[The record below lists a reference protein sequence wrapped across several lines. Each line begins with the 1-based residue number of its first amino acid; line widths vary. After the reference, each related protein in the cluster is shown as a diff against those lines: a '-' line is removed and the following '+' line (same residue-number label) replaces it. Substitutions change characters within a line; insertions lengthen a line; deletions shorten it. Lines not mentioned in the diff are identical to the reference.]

1 MSQKNTILCID
12 DDALIVKS
20 LKKIFEYDYE
30 VVGCL
35 DPFEALDI
43 IKEQPIKL
51 IICDH
56 RMPKMNGLQFF
67 MKVKEIYPEKMMY
80 KIIYSGYSEMEKD
93 MYKMIQA
100 KVIDEFVTKTC
111 STEKLFE
118 AVANGIQSLTR

>member
-1 MSQKNTILCID
+1 MSDKDCILCVD
-12 DDALIVKS
+12 DDALILKS
-20 LKKIFEYDYE
+20 LKKLLELEYE
-30 VVGCL
+30 VFITL
-35 DPFEALDI
+35 DPYEALDI
-43 IKEQPIKL
+43 VREQPVKL

-56 RMPKMNGLQFF
+56 RMPKMNGLQFY
-67 MKVKEIYPEKMMY
+67 MKLKELYPEKSVY

-118 AVANGIQSLTR
+118 TIGNGIRSVK

>member
-1 MSQKNTILCID
+1 MSQKETLLCVD
-12 DDALIVKS
+12 DDAMIVKS
-20 LKKIFEYDYE
+20 LKKLFEYDYE
-30 VVGCL
+30 VFVSI
-35 DPFEALDI
+35 DPFEALEI
-43 IKEQPIKL
+43 IKEQPIEL

-67 MKVKEIYPEKMMY
+67 LKVKELYPDKNMY

-118 AVANGIQSLTR
+118 TVASGIQSLTR